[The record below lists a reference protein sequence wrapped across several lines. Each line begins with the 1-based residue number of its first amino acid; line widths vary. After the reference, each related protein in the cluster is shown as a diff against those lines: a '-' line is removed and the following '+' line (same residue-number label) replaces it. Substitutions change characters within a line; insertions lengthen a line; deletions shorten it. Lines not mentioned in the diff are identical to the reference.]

1 MDEDNERLQS
11 DTFVVKVVTGDG
23 MTMTGH
29 IQHVLTGEKYGF
41 HGLEELG
48 RSITRMKRRH
58 GDVDA

>member
-1 MDEDNERLQS
+1 MQEDIERQQS

-23 MTMTGH
+23 ATLIGH

-48 RSITRMKRRH
+48 RAIARMTRRH
-58 GDVDA
+58 GDLGT